1 MPDVANPIGSVL
13 NSLPMEM
20 MFAKPLMAALDAHTA
35 MCIQLG
41 EFIDR
46 IGFVTPVAPATGPK
60 SVRMVDWAW
69 TAPQYNDAGDAT
81 GKTLDLKASI
91 PFLSMV
97 PIPALAVDEVTVD
110 FELEVNTSE
119 SSSSS
124 TEAEASL
131 SGTVGFAWW
140 KASFSAKV
148 SHKSEQTR
156 KTDTRAKYS
165 VHIKA
170 TRQNPPEALMRMID
184 MVVDT
189 VTRPQQKK
197 PA

>member
-13 NSLPMEM
+13 NSLPMET

-35 MCIQLG
+35 MCLQLG
-41 EFIDR
+41 EFIDKV
-46 IGFVTPVAPATGPK
+46 GFISPVAPATGPK

-69 TAPQYNDAGDAT
+69 TAPQYGDDGELT
-81 GKTLDLKASI
+81 GKTIDLKASI

-97 PIPALAVDEVTVD
+97 PLPALAVEEVTVD

-119 SSSSS
+119 SQSSS
-124 TEAEASL
+124 TASEASL
-131 SGTVGFAWW
+131 SGSVGFLWF
-140 KASFSAKV
+140 KASFSGKV

-165 VHIKA
+165 VHIRA
-170 TRQNPPEALMRMID
+170 ARQQPPEALMRMID

-189 VTRPQQKK
+189 VTKPQQKK
-197 PA
+197 TA